1 MTFSINPTAD
11 KTQAMFQG
19 MAIAQ
24 NGTGTVAPIAGG
36 VASAAPPAAPAATN
50 AVAPPAA
57 QAPAAAAPAAAA
69 PPAMAVGQGTTQGSV
84 CSCSCLCGVA
94 AFPLAAQGVG
104 MIGGM
109 SGKL

>member
-1 MTFSINPTAD
+1 
-11 KTQAMFQG
+11 MFQG

-36 VASAAPPAAPAATN
+36 VASAAPAATN
-50 AVAPPAA
+50 SVAPPAA
-57 QAPAAAAPAAAA
+57 QAPAAQAPAAAA
-69 PPAMAVGQGTTQGSV
+69 PPSMAVGAGTTQGTA

-109 SGKL
+109 SGKLQSIQIYS